1 MGAFANGEWEMGAA
15 LGNHIWTVMLVSV
28 ACSRKTLLVEV
39 TFASRIF
46 DRIEERLAPFR
57 ESELMDESYRSS
69 DTVCIDMI
77 GTIYAAPCPLSRTI
91 YGIRNFDSLCSELW
105 PKEQGMG
112 YLYMLLALH
121 GGKS

>member
-46 DRIEERLAPFR
+46 DRIEERLVPFL

-91 YGIRNFDSLCSELW
+91 CGV
-105 PKEQGMG
+105 
-112 YLYMLLALH
+112 
-121 GGKS
+121 